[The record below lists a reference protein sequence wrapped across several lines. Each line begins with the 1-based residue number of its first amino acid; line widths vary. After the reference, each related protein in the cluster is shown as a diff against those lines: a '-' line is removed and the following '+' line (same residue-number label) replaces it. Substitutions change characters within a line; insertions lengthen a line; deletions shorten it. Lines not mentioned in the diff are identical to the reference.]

1 MCNLHLEVA
10 LQEGLGLHFLF
21 QSKKFGRRGKKKA
34 TWWKLFW
41 VLADTVRFRD
51 LVQVLPASRIG
62 VNGNI
67 DDFVHLYVK
76 PAGCQTRQVSR

>member
-1 MCNLHLEVA
+1 MA
-10 LQEGLGLHFLF
+10 LQEDLGLDFLF
-21 QSKKFGRRGKKKA
+21 QSKKIGLCGKRKA
-34 TWWKLFW
+34 TWWNLFL

-76 PAGCQTRQVSR
+76 PAGCQTRQGK